1 MESFIVNINHTAP
14 GVSWVSHLICQLS
27 LCYFFFMFV
36 HLVRDVEQPALSYE
50 LKVNAYLMLKWSK
63 LC

>member
-1 MESFIVNINHTAP
+1 MGFS
-14 GVSWVSHLICQLS
+14 SHMSVIIILL
-27 LCYFFFMFV
+27 FFMFV